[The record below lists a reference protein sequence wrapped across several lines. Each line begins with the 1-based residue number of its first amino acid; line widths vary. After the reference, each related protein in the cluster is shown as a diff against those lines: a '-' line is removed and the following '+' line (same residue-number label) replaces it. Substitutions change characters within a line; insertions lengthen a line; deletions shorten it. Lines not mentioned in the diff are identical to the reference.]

1 LSSTYGGTIGE
12 AIAVLRTAKECP
24 SWNNASDD
32 YIQAQALYASKS
44 LNRYARRKIIPNNVV
59 QDLNNTFRGCA
70 SFKIINNKIST
81 SLFLQE
87 CVISGKDLRNPKN
100 K

>member
-1 LSSTYGGTIGE
+1 M
-12 AIAVLRTAKECP
+12 RTAKECP

-32 YIQAQALYASKS
+32 YIQAQASYASKS
-44 LNRYARRKIIPNNVV
+44 LNDYARRKTIPNNVV
-59 QDLNNTFRGCA
+59 QDLNNTFKGCA
-70 SFKIINNKIST
+70 SFEIINNKIST

-87 CVISGKDLRNPKN
+87 CVILGKDLRNPKN

>member
-1 LSSTYGGTIGE
+1 NT
-12 AIAVLRTAKECP
+12 
-24 SWNNASDD
+24 
-32 YIQAQALYASKS
+32 
-44 LNRYARRKIIPNNVV
+44 IPNNVV
-59 QDLNNTFRGCA
+59 QDLNNTFKGCA
-70 SFKIINNKIST
+70 SFEIINNKIST

>member
-1 LSSTYGGTIGE
+1 M
-12 AIAVLRTAKECP
+12 RTAKECP

-44 LNRYARRKIIPNNVV
+44 LNQYARQNTIPNNVV
-59 QDLNNTFRGCA
+59 QDLNNTFKGCA

-81 SLFLQE
+81 TLLLQE